1 MYFSN
6 PPPAEGVRVHWEQLP
21 EPVRSAIEKRLGG
34 KVVEAVTQPGGF
46 SPGLAARL
54 RLDDGRRV
62 FVKAVSEAANPDT
75 PTMHRREARIV
86 AALPA
91 SAPVPRLLWTYDQAG
106 WVALA
111 FEDVD
116 GRHPGAPW
124 TDADLAMVVAA
135 LKKLSIDLTP
145 SPIAIEATAPGAFTH
160 AINGWGIA
168 LERGEKR
175 MDRWCVKHLARLA
188 ELESKAPAASAG
200 GTLLHFDTRADN
212 LLVAGNRVFV
222 LDWPHARVGA
232 AFVDWLAMA
241 PSVAMQG
248 GPGPDEFM
256 SRFELSG
263 VRTGDFDAVL
273 CSFTGY
279 LVVRAL
285 DPAPPGLPTVRA
297 FQAAQGEVAL
307 TWLRARLGWA

>member
-1 MYFSN
+1 MSSSN
-6 PPPAEGVRVHWEQLP
+6 PPPAAGVRVHWEDLP
-21 EPVRSAIEKRLGG
+21 RWVRNAIEERLGG
-34 KVVEAVTQPGGF
+34 TVVEAVTQPGGF

-54 RLDDGRRV
+54 VVDDGRRV

-75 PTMHRREARIV
+75 PAMHRREARIV
-86 AALPA
+86 AGLPA
-91 SAPVPRLLWTYDQAG
+91 VAPVPRLLWTYDDHG

-111 FEDVD
+111 YEDVD

-124 TDADLAMVVAA
+124 TDVDLRLVVEA
-135 LKKLSIDLTP
+135 LQEMSRVLTP
-145 SPIAIEATAPGAFTH
+145 SPIATEATASGAFERG
-160 AINGWGIA
+160 INGWRIA
-168 LERGEKR
+168 MLRGEKR
-175 MDRWCVKHLARLA
+175 LDPWCMKHLARLA
-188 ELESKAPAASAG
+188 DLESRAPAAAAG
-200 GTLLHFDTRADN
+200 ETLLHFDTRADN
-212 LLVAGNRVFV
+212 LLVAGDRVFV

-256 SRFELSG
+256 SRFDLSG
-263 VRTGDFDAVL
+263 VRPADFDAVL

-307 TWLRARLGWA
+307 AWLRARLGWA